1 MKFFL
6 TTFHPRPILRN
17 TMNSKGRKIHEFV
30 FFHLFLCRHLN
41 ARKKELSKGKL
52 FAGARKKDEEKKC

>member
-17 TMNSKGRKIHEFV
+17 TMNLEGRKIHEFV
-30 FFHLFLCRHLN
+30 FFSSLPLQTFEC
-41 ARKKELSKGKL
+41 
-52 FAGARKKDEEKKC
+52 EKKRIIKRKIIRGGEKKRRG